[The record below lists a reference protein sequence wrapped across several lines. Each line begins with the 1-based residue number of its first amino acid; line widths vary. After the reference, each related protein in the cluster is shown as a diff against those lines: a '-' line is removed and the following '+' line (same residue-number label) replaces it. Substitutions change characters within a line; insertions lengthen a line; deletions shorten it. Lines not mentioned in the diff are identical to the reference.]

1 MKSEE
6 CLKFNYSGCG
16 GNENNYD
23 SLLKC
28 KDICMPTLKPLDM
41 HGLIEQFKVYKN
53 EKKLEWNAYS
63 GKELVNSQKRR
74 T

>member
-16 GNENNYD
+16 RNENNYD

-28 KDICMPTLKPLDM
+28 KDRCMPTLKPLDM

-53 EKKLEWNAYS
+53 EKKLE
-63 GKELVNSQKRR
+63 
-74 T
+74 

>member
-1 MKSEE
+1 MFFRIIYTHFVHDHDEE

-28 KDICMPTLKPLDM
+28 KDRCMPTLKPLDM
-41 HGLIEQFKVYKN
+41 NGWIEQFKVYKN
-53 EKKLEWNAYS
+53 
-63 GKELVNSQKRR
+63 
-74 T
+74 